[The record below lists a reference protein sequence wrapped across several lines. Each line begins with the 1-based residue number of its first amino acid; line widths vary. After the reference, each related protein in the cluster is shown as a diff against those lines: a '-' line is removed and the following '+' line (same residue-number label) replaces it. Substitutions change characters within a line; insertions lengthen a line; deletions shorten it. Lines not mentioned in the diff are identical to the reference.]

1 MPRLKSFDFFLI
13 LFLFFPVS
21 VFCQSANPLSDNE
34 LIERT
39 TFEKESF
46 HHHPAPF
53 LFVQSKNV
61 ILRYNPLSLALGS
74 AMFVYQNVISRQ
86 FSAGCLYSPSC
97 SEYSKRL
104 ITDFGLV
111 KGVFLSAD
119 RISRCNRISATD
131 IRPADI
137 DPRLR
142 KVSESTSI
150 YKVH

>member
-1 MPRLKSFDFFLI
+1 MPRLKNSDFVLIFLV
-13 LFLFFPVS
+13 FFPAI
-21 VFCQSANPLSDNE
+21 VFCQSGKSLSDNE
-34 LIERT
+34 LILNAS
-39 TFEKESF
+39 FEKEEY
-46 HHHPAPF
+46 HNHTAPF
-53 LFVQSKNV
+53 LFVHSHN
-61 ILRYNPLSLALGS
+61 ILLRYNPLSLGLGS

-104 ITDFGLV
+104 ISDFGLV

-131 IRPADI
+131 IRPADV

-142 KVSESTSI
+142 KVRETTSI